1 MVARLPAQ
9 THALY
14 AELLERLLAESARH
28 GPGKTPGTFVHK
40 TIKGESYV
48 YFQFSEPGGRVR
60 QLYLGKKGPAM
71 ESLIK
76 RFKDEKPQDEL
87 EHADIE
93 RLSAQLR
100 IGGAWTMGP
109 RPARVLS
116 AFASAGLF
124 ETGAV
129 LVGTH
134 AFGVI
139 GNMLGARW
147 EGAHVRT
154 QDLDLAAVAMTAAD
168 ATVQFDAPSALQR
181 LELGFLPVPALDPRH
196 PSTSFKVR
204 GEALRV
210 DFLTPGKEG
219 RPVTLPR
226 LGTAAQPLPFL
237 DYLLEN
243 PERAA
248 VVDGGGFL
256 VLVPSPARFALH
268 KALIAQERPISQLA
282 KSSKDLAQAAEVAA
296 LLAEDRP
303 GELTLAFDAIKA
315 RGWEKR
321 FRIGWQ
327 RLAKSSGLSLP
338 EL

>member
-1 MVARLPAQ
+1 MAARLPAQ

-14 AELLERLLAESARH
+14 AELLERLLAESARQ
-28 GPGKTPGTFVHK
+28 GPGKTPGTFVRK
-40 TIKGESYV
+40 TVKGEDYV

-60 QLYLGKKGPAM
+60 QLYLGKAGPAM
-71 ESLIK
+71 ESLIA
-76 RFKDEKPQDEL
+76 RFKNEKPHDER
-87 EHADIE
+87 ERADTE

-109 RPARVLS
+109 RPARVLKS
-116 AFASAGLF
+116 FAAAGLF

-139 GNMLGARW
+139 GNMLGVRW
-147 EGAHVRT
+147 EGAHART
-154 QDLDLAAVAMTAAD
+154 QDLDLAAVAMTASD
-168 ATVQFDAPSALQR
+168 ASVRFDAPSALER

-196 PSTSFKVR
+196 PSTSFKIR

-219 RPVTLPR
+219 RPVPLPR

-268 KALIAQERPISQLA
+268 KALIARERPISQQA
-282 KSSKDLAQAAEVAA
+282 KAAKDLAQAAEVAV

-303 GELTLAFDAIKA
+303 GDLTLAFDALKE

-327 RLAKSSGLSLP
+327 RMEKSSGVSLP
-338 EL
+338 DL